1 MSTALKLTRPD
12 WDDLYEVAAGQ
23 AGYFTT
29 SQAKE
34 AGYSLPLLHK
44 HNASGRIEKVRRGI
58 HRLAHF
64 PATENEEL
72 VVLWLW
78 SKQQGYLSHETALAL
93 HDLSDTLPS
102 GVHMTVPEEW
112 SKRRLRIP
120 DGLSLHYADVDEQD
134 TGWLDVVPLTQPT
147 RTIADCIDA
156 HLSPD
161 LIEQAIDDARSRGLI
176 SRKDVSALLS
186 SLRASQEGIS

>member
-1 MSTALKLTRPD
+1 MPSALKPTRPD
-12 WDDLYEVAAGQ
+12 WDVLYEVAAGQ

-44 HNASGRIEKVRRGI
+44 HNARGRIEKVRRGI

-78 SKQQGYLSHETALAL
+78 SKQQGYFSHETALAL
-93 HDLSDTLPS
+93 HNLSDTLPS
-102 GVHMTVPEEW
+102 VLHMTVPASW

-120 DGLSLHYADVDEQD
+120 VGLSLHYTDVDAQD
-134 TGWLDVVPLTQPT
+134 TGWHGVVPLTQPA
-147 RTIADCIDA
+147 RTIADCIQS
-156 HLSPD
+156 HLSPEF
-161 LIEQAIDDARSRGLI
+161 IEQAIDEASGRGLI
-176 SRKDVSALLS
+176 SRKDASAFLS
-186 SLRASQEGIS
+186 SLRTSQEGIS